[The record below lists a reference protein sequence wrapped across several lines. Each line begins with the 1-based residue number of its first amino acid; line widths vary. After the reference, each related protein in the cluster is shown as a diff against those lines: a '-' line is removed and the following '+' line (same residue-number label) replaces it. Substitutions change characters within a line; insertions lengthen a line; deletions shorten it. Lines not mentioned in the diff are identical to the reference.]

1 MVSKSLLLSLLKLVV
16 FCFISI
22 FLNMNIVLFIMHFM
36 VLFFKLLFF

>member
-22 FLNMNIVLFIMHFM
+22 FLNMNIVIHNAFYGSLF
-36 VLFFKLLFF
+36 